1 MNQTSELQQLI
12 EMMKSLGWEQID
24 GQIIWS
30 AAPDSRATFG
40 SWLEAIIACIGL
52 AGVAGMMA
60 GSIGSARS
68 LIILDEVRKG
78 QDEIMRSGGLGS

>member
-1 MNQTSELQQLI
+1 MVI
-12 EMMKSLGWEQID
+12 
-24 GQIIWS
+24 
-30 AAPDSRATFG
+30 PDSMIESIAAIVLREWMPVFKAAHASLTEEQRAELWRYVF
-40 SWLEAIIACIGL
+40 

-78 QDEIMRSGGLGS
+78 QDEIMRSGGA